1 MSTRSRRLR
10 SSSTAK
16 RPPTTEDHGKDVMAA
31 KKRPPLRNVTN
42 ERKGPQIGASNA
54 MAPCTAKTFKIK
66 KRSLTWIRGTSLSQ
80 NTFPASLNVKSSPAV
95 SCEDTCFPKSDQ
107 PVGSLSASSSMVS
120 VLSAPRTMGVS
131 PSRSDG
137 SVSLDETMSTCD
149 SLKSP
154 EFEYINNHDASPV
167 SFVETKTGNIC
178 KGDVEVETIDKI
190 VNVDKNFLDPRFYAT
205 IDCDIYSNLRASE
218 AKKRPSIDFMER
230 VQKDINPSM
239 RAILIDWLVEVAE
252 EYRLAPDTLF
262 LTVNYMDRYL
272 SGNVMNRKQL
282 QLLGIACMMIA
293 AKYEEICAL
302 QVAEFCYITDNTYS
316 KEEVL
321 QMESAVLNYLKFEMT
336 VPTTKCFLRQF
347 IHAAQG
353 NNKDQSLQLECLAS
367 YLTEL
372 SLLEYNMLC
381 YAPSL
386 IAASATFLARFIL
399 FSAEKPWNSMLGH
412 YTHYLPS
419 HLHDCV
425 KALHHLCCNNHGSG
439 LPAIKEKYSQHKY
452 KFVAKKYCPPCV
464 PLEFFEDPSD

>member
-1 MSTRSRRLR
+1 MFTIKLYPCSNFW
-10 SSSTAK
+10 
-16 RPPTTEDHGKDVMAA
+16 GKKVNQGSYL
-31 KKRPPLRNVTN
+31 K
-42 ERKGPQIGASNA
+42 
-54 MAPCTAKTFKIK
+54 APCTAKTFKIK
-66 KRSLTWIRGTSLSQ
+66 KRSLTCIRGTSLSQ

-149 SLKSP
+149 SLKCP

-218 AKKRPSIDFMER
+218 
-230 VQKDINPSM
+230 
-239 RAILIDWLVEVAE
+239 VAE

-262 LTVNYMDRYL
+262 LTVNYIDRYL

-353 NNKDQSLQLECLAS
+353 NNKDPSLQLECLAS

-464 PLEFFEDPSD
+464 PPEFFEDPSD

>member
-293 AKYEEICAL
+293 A
-302 QVAEFCYITDNTYS
+302 
-316 KEEVL
+316 
-321 QMESAVLNYLKFEMT
+321 
-336 VPTTKCFLRQF
+336 
-347 IHAAQG
+347 
-353 NNKDQSLQLECLAS
+353 
-367 YLTEL
+367 
-372 SLLEYNMLC
+372 
-381 YAPSL
+381 
-386 IAASATFLARFIL
+386 
-399 FSAEKPWNSMLGH
+399 
-412 YTHYLPS
+412 
-419 HLHDCV
+419 
-425 KALHHLCCNNHGSG
+425 
-439 LPAIKEKYSQHKY
+439 
-452 KFVAKKYCPPCV
+452 
-464 PLEFFEDPSD
+464 